1 MQIRKEE
8 MLSPLDPTN
17 NMSLKAACP
26 PSTSKTSEVQG
37 QFLCYFLLLV
47 EETLYYRAALCRSQA
62 RLNVLLLI

>member
-26 PSTSKTSEVQG
+26 PSTSKTSEVQA
-37 QFLCYFLLLV
+37 QFLCYVLLLV
-47 EETLYYRAALCRSQA
+47 EETIYIIGLHCADLKPDLMYSY
-62 RLNVLLLI
+62 